1 MPSRGKTPIM
11 ASTGG
16 GATSGTGTG
25 QPSAGGAAGVE
36 WHRSIGEQFMNII
49 KELHEACNSVEAS
62 WAM

>member
-1 MPSRGKTPIM
+1 M

-25 QPSAGGAAGVE
+25 QPSAGDAAGVE
-36 WHRSIGEQFMNII
+36 WHKSIGEQFMNIV
-49 KELHEACNSVEAS
+49 KELHEACNSAEAS